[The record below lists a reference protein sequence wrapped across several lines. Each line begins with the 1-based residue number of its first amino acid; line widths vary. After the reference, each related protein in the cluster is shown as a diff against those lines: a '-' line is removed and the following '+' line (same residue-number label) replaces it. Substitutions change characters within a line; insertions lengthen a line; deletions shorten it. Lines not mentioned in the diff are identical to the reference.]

1 MEDNNTSK
9 RKGTMSLIRSKY
21 IQSYFK
27 KYKYQYILGIAI
39 LVVIDILQLRV
50 PLVIGNAT
58 DGLESGVIDMA
69 GLFYYVKILVF
80 IGLGVAVGRFGWR
93 NFIFGT
99 ARRIEYDI
107 RNDLFK
113 HLESLSVRYFNEN
126 KTGNIMAH
134 MTNDLNAV
142 RMAVGQGILMICDS
156 FTIGLLTIINMITQ
170 IDIKLT
176 ILAAIPLSLI
186 TIIMAILGNEIH
198 SRFKRKQEAFAK
210 MSDFTQENISG
221 IKVIKAFVQEAK
233 EVEAF
238 ESINKNN
245 YEKNTHLLKLYSIMN
260 PCMRAISGAAI
271 AIAIG
276 YGGYI
281 TILNRITLGQFVAFV
296 QYLGMLVWPMIA
308 VGMTINIMSMGSAS
322 LQRIEKILDE
332 KIEIKDNNNV
342 KDIKEIN
349 GSIEIKNLNFR
360 YPKSDNYALENVS
373 FKIEKGQ
380 TLGIVG
386 RTGSGKTTLVNLLL
400 RLFDPDRGTI
410 FIGEHDILDIPLK
423 TLKKNIGYVP
433 QDNFLFSN
441 TISNNIDF
449 GMRNSSQEEIIQS
462 AKSACVH
469 ENIEEFKHGYETIVG
484 ERGVT
489 LSGGQKQ
496 RVSIAR
502 ALIKE
507 PEILILDDSVS
518 AVDTDTEEKILSHLE
533 KDRKGKTN
541 IIIAHRISTIQN
553 ADLIIVLDDNK
564 IIEKGKHEELL
575 KNKKLYS
582 HLFEKQLLEKALEEH
597 N

>member
-1 MEDNNTSK
+1 MEDKNSTE
-9 RKGTMSLIRSKY
+9 RKGIMSLIKSNY
-21 IQSYFK
+21 IRSYFK
-27 KYKYQYILGIAI
+27 KYKYQYIIGIAI
-39 LVVIDILQLRV
+39 LVFIDILQLRV
-50 PLVIGNAT
+50 PLVIGDAA
-58 DGLESGVIDMA
+58 DGLESGIIDMA
-69 GLFYYVKILVF
+69 GLLYYVKILAV

-93 NFIFGT
+93 SFIFGT
-99 ARRIEYDI
+99 SRRIEYDI
-107 RNDLFK
+107 RNDLFS
-113 HLESLSVRYFNEN
+113 HLELLSVRYFNEN
-126 KTGNIMAH
+126 KTGDIMAH

-142 RMAVGQGILMICDS
+142 RMAVGPGVLMICDS

-186 TIIMAILGNEIH
+186 AITMAIFGKEMH
-198 SRFKRKQEAFAK
+198 SRFKGKQEAFAK
-210 MSDFTQENISG
+210 MSDYTQENISG

-233 EVEAF
+233 EIEAF
-238 ESINKNN
+238 KEINKNN
-245 YEKNTHLLKLYSIMN
+245 YDKNVHLLKLYALMN
-260 PCMRAISGAAI
+260 PYMRAISGASI

-281 TILNRITLGQFVAFV
+281 TILNVITLGQFVAFV

-308 VGMTINIMSMGSAS
+308 VGMTINIISMGSAS

-332 KIEIKDNNNV
+332 KIDIKDSDNV
-342 KDIKEIN
+342 KDIKEIE
-349 GSIEIKNLNFR
+349 GSIKIKNLSFK

-373 FKIEKGQ
+373 FNIEKGQ

-410 FIGEHDILDIPLK
+410 FIGNHDILDIPLK
-423 TLKKNIGYVP
+423 TLRKNIGYVP

-449 GMRNSSQEEIIQS
+449 GKRNSSQEEIIQS

-469 ENIEEFKHGYETIVG
+469 ENIKEFKHGYETIVG

-518 AVDTDTEEKILSHLE
+518 AVDTDTEEKILSHLHE
-533 KDRKGKTN
+533 NRKGKTN

-564 IIEKGKHEELL
+564 IIEQGKHDELI
-575 KNKKLYS
+575 KNKKLYNK
-582 HLFEKQLLEKALEEH
+582 LFEKQLLEKALEE